1 MLSRS
6 ASMILHSSL
15 VFVLTFSMSFASEPA
30 RAQGMAPAP
39 TSTTAPFEVT
49 APVVAPPVDNE
60 TAKRLASGD
69 QPERLNFL
77 DIFKRIPQSLGVT
90 ADYSFSKGAIP
101 AYVGILAST
110 AFLYHYDED
119 ILVGFKRQG
128 RNWGMVNTDNTKS
141 VFNIGDLEILRLP
154 TDAASLL
161 YSLGDGWTHT
171 FIAGGFLASGYLR
184 DNNRAINTGYEV
196 IQGMMLSTVASQVF
210 KRATGRQS
218 PNQKSEE
225 RGAWRPFPS
234 VAAYQARTAEYD
246 AMPSGH
252 IMTATMTFTVIR
264 ENYPEYDH
272 VLLPLEVVYL
282 AALGF
287 GMVNNGVHW
296 ASDYPLG
303 IGLGYVFGKGA
314 ASITKKNKEALDDTK
329 PHSTYFPTVSP
340 DGDVLANWSYQF

>member
-6 ASMILHSSL
+6 ASRFLKSSL
-15 VFVLTFSMSFASEPA
+15 TATLVITSTPRTAL
-30 RAQGMAPAP
+30 AQNTDAIVSQQSA
-39 TSTTAPFEVT
+39 TSTTEA
-49 APVVAPPVDNE
+49 E
-60 TAKRLASGD
+60 TRIANGD
-69 QPERLNFL
+69 QSERLNFL
-77 DIFKRIPQSLGVT
+77 DIFRRAPQSLRVT
-90 ADYSFSKGAIP
+90 ADYSFTKGAIP

-110 AFLYHYDED
+110 AFLYEYDED
-119 ILVGFKRQG
+119 ILIGFKRQG

-154 TDAASLL
+154 TDGASFL

-184 DNNRAINTGYEV
+184 DNNRAVNTGYEI
-196 IQGMMLSTVASQVF
+196 IQGMILSTAASQVF
-210 KRATGRQS
+210 KRATGRES
-218 PNQKSEE
+218 PNQKQET
-225 RGAWRPFPS
+225 RGRWRPFPS
-234 VAAYQARTAEYD
+234 VVAYQARTAEYD

-264 ENYPEYDH
+264 ENYPEYDRF
-272 VLLPLEVVYL
+272 LLPLEVVYL
-282 AALGF
+282 SALGF

-314 ASITKKNKEALDDTK
+314 ASIAKTSAQTADDTK
-329 PHSTYFPTVSP
+329 PSSSYFPSVSD
-340 DGDVLANWSYQF
+340 DGTLVANWMYRF